1 MCVFLSN
8 VSDMQVAIGAERR
21 CRMCHNFNAV
31 LPFDEDNLLMYLKD
45 KHIVERRIHREV
57 VPGIRDGGHVNA
69 DEYCTVVN
77 IQVCSFFYF
86 ESVDTY

>member
-1 MCVFLSN
+1 MCFFLSN
-8 VSDMQVAIGAERR
+8 ESDMQVAIGAERR

-31 LPFDEDNLLMYLKD
+31 LPLDEDNLLLYLKD

-69 DEYCTVVN
+69 DEYCTVVI
-77 IQVCSFFYF
+77 IQVLLFFPR
-86 ESVDTY
+86 